1 VSFVRLVPRRDPNV
15 VIDRQ
20 WLVFFGE
27 AEGSP
32 WWARWLSP
40 GYRHVAA
47 CAWFA
52 DQERW
57 VYFNPT
63 RRGTVIMVYR
73 DEEFGG
79 RFQQMMDSS
88 SLVLRVVASQSRTT
102 TPFGWWCTGSI
113 KALIGCRSLAVT
125 PRGLARH
132 LQDHGAEAVLM
143 PCVADA
149 ATSSPPSAH
158 GGFVQT

>member
-1 VSFVRLVPRRDPNV
+1 MNGRHFIAMEHVAGRSLRRLGRLVRERHRR
-15 VIDRQ
+15 R
-20 WLVFFGE
+20 L
-27 AEGSP
+27 
-32 WWARWLSP
+32 
-40 GYRHVAA
+40 
-47 CAWFA
+47 
-52 DQERW
+52 
-57 VYFNPT
+57 
-63 RRGTVIMVYR
+63 
-73 DEEFGG
+73 G
-79 RFQQMMDSS
+79 RP
-88 SLVLRVVASQSRTT
+88 LVLRVVASQSRTT